1 MLNSSGVYT
10 ITNLKN
16 GKCYVGSALSFRR
29 RWYEHQSYFRRGV
42 HHAKHLQHAWNKYG
56 PEAFEFKPLLICAP
70 KDLLLYEQRAMD
82 TLKPEYNTSPTA
94 GNTLGV
100 KHTAETI
107 AKMIAY
113 RTGRKQDPE
122 HVAKRAAGSRGKT
135 RTAEAKERMSIAA
148 TGRECTPETKA
159 KISAKRALQTITP
172 EHKAAIS
179 ASLRGKP
186 KPPRSPEH
194 SAKIA
199 AANAGLGLG
208 SKKTPETIAR
218 MCVAAKA
225 RVQRQKDFIATV
237 FAVAG
242 TFVGG
247 QAL

>member
-70 KDLLLYEQRAMD
+70 KDLLMYEQRAMD
-82 TLKPEYNTSPTA
+82 TLKPEYNTAPTA

-100 KHTAETI
+100 KLSPEAI
-107 AKMIAY
+107 AKMVAY

-122 HVAKRAAGSRGKT
+122 HVAKRAAGLRGQT

-148 TGRECTPETKA
+148 TGRECTPETRAKLAAHNTGKTMPAETRA
-159 KISAKRALQTITP
+159 KIGDALRGRTHGTPGAPISA
-172 EHKAAIS
+172 EHKARIS
-179 ASLRGKP
+179 A
-186 KPPRSPEH
+186 
-194 SAKIA
+194 
-199 AANAGLGLG
+199 ANKGTR
-208 SKKTPETIAR
+208 KTPETIAR